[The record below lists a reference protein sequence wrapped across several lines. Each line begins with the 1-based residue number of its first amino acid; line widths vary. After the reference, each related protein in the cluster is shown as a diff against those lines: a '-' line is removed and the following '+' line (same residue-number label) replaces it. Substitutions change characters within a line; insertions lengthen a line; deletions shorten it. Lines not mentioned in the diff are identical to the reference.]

1 MVLKASKGALAMEN
15 YIWAGLVN
23 GVFAMGYSLLID
35 QRVTFPNT
43 TIRHICMLAAGVS
56 FCLLTQFLLDYF
68 NPPKK

>member
-15 YIWAGLVN
+15 YIWAGLAN
-23 GVFAMGYSLLID
+23 GVFALGYSLLID
-35 QRVTFPNT
+35 QRVTFPNSA
-43 TIRHICMLAAGVS
+43 IRHICMLAAGVS